1 MSRLWGRPSNWLL
14 VSAAIYVLLGMF
26 FRWGNLST
34 NPIIDADGKGY
45 YAYLPALFVYDDLA
59 FGFVDEYESKYYEST
74 HYVHFTHRI
83 GEGVVNK
90 YFLGTS
96 VLMAPFFALG
106 HWAAKVNGIAADG
119 YSWPYQMAVCLAAL
133 FWLFF
138 GMWMWTRFLAERGFS
153 PSTQC
158 LTLFAMLFGTGL
170 FYYALAKPSASHVYS
185 TAMVCAALFLSHRVF
200 AQRGR
205 WPLILLGAVL
215 GLIALIR
222 PTNLLVAVALPFVAA
237 DFETLRRQLPNR
249 QNRMNWIL
257 ALLAFAAVCSL
268 QPLMYWF
275 QTGSPWVWSYGEEGF
290 DFAHPEII
298 NVLFSYRKGLFVYT
312 PLALVGLLGVVWRFK
327 KNPLQAG
334 FVTVFFV
341 LATWVISSWW
351 CWYYGGSFGMRPYLE
366 YLPILLMGL
375 PWIMEHA
382 LRKWKVVLSCL
393 VLLLAYVNVIQS
405 YQFHQNI
412 MLWDGMNEESY
423 RGIFLSTDRELVG
436 YYYNFPEKWKYVGLD
451 STVHRHDF
459 SKPKG
464 WRNERILRNQGLS
477 TFPRRE
483 SYGPIFSQTLD
494 SLWAQKTEL
503 VRVAARVKK
512 QSIRTKASLVLALKD
527 PSNKQIFWDRL
538 PIAPQMT
545 EAGWNDVSHVFLV
558 GKRSPGTT
566 VEAYLYKEDGSS
578 LLLDDMTVTFLQVAV
593 P

>member
-1 MSRLWGRPSNWLL
+1 
-14 VSAAIYVLLGMF
+14 
-26 FRWGNLST
+26 
-34 NPIIDADGKGY
+34 
-45 YAYLPALFVYDDLA
+45 
-59 FGFVDEYESKYYEST
+59 
-74 HYVHFTHRI
+74 
-83 GEGVVNK
+83 
-90 YFLGTS
+90 
-96 VLMAPFFALG
+96 
-106 HWAAKVNGIAADG
+106 
-119 YSWPYQMAVCLAAL
+119 
-133 FWLFF
+133 
-138 GMWMWTRFLAERGFS
+138 
-153 PSTQC
+153 
-158 LTLFAMLFGTGL
+158 
-170 FYYALAKPSASHVYS
+170 
-185 TAMVCAALFLSHRVF
+185 
-200 AQRGR
+200 
-205 WPLILLGAVL
+205 
-215 GLIALIR
+215 
-222 PTNLLVAVALPFVAA
+222 
-237 DFETLRRQLPNR
+237 
-249 QNRMNWIL
+249 
-257 ALLAFAAVCSL
+257 
-268 QPLMYWF
+268 
-275 QTGSPWVWSYGEEGF
+275 
-290 DFAHPEII
+290 
-298 NVLFSYRKGLFVYT
+298 
-312 PLALVGLLGVVWRFK
+312 
-327 KNPLQAG
+327 
-334 FVTVFFV
+334 
-341 LATWVISSWW
+341 
-351 CWYYGGSFGMRPYLE
+351 MRPYLE

-375 PWIMEHA
+375 PWIMEHG
-382 LRKWKVVLSCL
+382 LRKWKVGLSCL

-451 STVHRHDF
+451 SAVHRHDF

-464 WRNERILRNQGLS
+464 WRNERILRNHGLS

-558 GKRSPGTT
+558 GKMSPGTT